1 MEPKNHSI
9 RILTTAI
16 ALTAGLP
23 CVTAQPPS
31 SQEPRAGVISSIVKS
46 FDQYRIVMLGEMH
59 ESIQEHALLN
69 KLVAAPG
76 FSERVNDIVVEACNS
91 LYQDT
96 MDRYIAGE
104 DVPAER
110 LRLSWENV
118 VGMPGG
124 VAVAPYHG
132 LYSTIRSVNQALPRD
147 RRLRVLCG
155 DPPIDWT
162 RVETRED
169 IAPFLGFRD
178 EHYASVVRYEVLAR
192 RRKALL
198 IMGSG
203 HFQRR
208 EGKPGMIEQQ
218 MIQAFVKPY
227 VILPGS
233 DIVGTYD
240 DLDARFEQ
248 QPAPWLMEM
257 KDSWLADLPRWQESP
272 VIGYPAT
279 AALKTRL
286 GTWEQTADA
295 YLYLGPRDKMTQGG
309 EAFDLEGTPYG
320 NDLRRRW
327 KIIFPKPPEA
337 LPKSDGKERPLF
349 QRTAPAAPA
358 LPRLPSH
365 N

>member
-1 MEPKNHSI
+1 MGAKSGTISI
-9 RILTTAI
+9 IFAI
-16 ALTAGLP
+16 ALALLP
-23 CVTAQPPS
+23 PVVAAQPPAT
-31 SQEPRAGVISSIVKS
+31 QEPVAAIVKL
-46 FDQYRIVMLGEMH
+46 FGQYRVVMLGEMH

-69 KLVAAPG
+69 RLVAAPG
-76 FSERVNDIVVEACNS
+76 FADQVNDIVVEACNS

-96 MDRYIAGE
+96 VDRYIAGE
-104 DVPAER
+104 NVPAER
-110 LRLSWENV
+110 LSASWENV
-118 VGMPGG
+118 VGVPGG
-124 VAVAPYHG
+124 VAVPPYHG
-132 LYSTIRSVNQALPRD
+132 LLAAIRAENQKRAKD

-162 RVETRED
+162 RVESRED

-178 EHYASVVRYEVLAR
+178 EHYASVVRYEVLAK

-198 IMGSG
+198 VMGGG

-208 EGKPGMIEQQ
+208 EGKPGAIEQQ

-233 DIVGTYD
+233 DVVGTYD
-240 DLDARFEQ
+240 DLDPRFEE
-248 QPAPWLMEM
+248 QPAPWLMEI
-257 KDSWLADLPRWQESP
+257 KGSWLAALPRWQESP
-272 VIGYPAT
+272 LIGYPAI
-279 AALKTRL
+279 ALKTKQ

-295 YLYLGPRDKMTQGG
+295 YLYLGPRDKLTQGG

-320 NDLRRRW
+320 NELRRRW
-327 KIIFPKPPEA
+327 KILFPKPPEA

-349 QRTAPAAPA
+349 QRMAPAAPA
-358 LPRLPSH
+358 LPRTPAP